1 MKKDF
6 FWLSLFS
13 AMYIIFTIGCI
24 IAAACM
30 VVKNPINDYQKL
42 SNTFGYII
50 LGFGI
55 VFGFTS
61 ILFFCIAYI
70 VKNNKLH
77 NQNNISSQS

>member
-13 AMYIIFTIGCI
+13 TMYMFFTIGCI
-24 IAAACM
+24 ITAACI

-42 SNTFGYII
+42 SNTLGYII

-55 VFGFTS
+55 VFSFTS
-61 ILFFCIAYI
+61 VLFFCIAYI
-70 VKNNKLH
+70 VKNKHLPK
-77 NQNNISSQS
+77 QNNISP